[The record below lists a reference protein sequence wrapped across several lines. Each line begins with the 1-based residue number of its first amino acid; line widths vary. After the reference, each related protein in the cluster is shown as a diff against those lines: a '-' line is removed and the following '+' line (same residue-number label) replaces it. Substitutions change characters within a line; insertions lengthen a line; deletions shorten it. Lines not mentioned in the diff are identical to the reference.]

1 MSILETQYKNYL
13 KENPESTF
21 TFKEWSNWQF
31 SNMELPPP
39 HNGLRPIDEY
49 TEELSDWS
57 PYVSDDFQI
66 GPDGAYEHTED
77 MTPRLL
83 MNKEQIIDEAYQ
95 NYVRKLKL
103 QNNWASTLSTKP
115 LRFNTIGQQKLLTKE
130 EFINKCET
138 DPEFSEKWGL
148 KIEERE
154 LGLEERVKL
163 TINTPE
169 YRNYTEEQWKEYI
182 DSTSSPTKLI
192 TITYNDK
199 TIESYEN

>member
-1 MSILETQYKNYL
+1 
-13 KENPESTF
+13 
-21 TFKEWSNWQF
+21 
-31 SNMELPPP
+31 
-39 HNGLRPIDEY
+39 
-49 TEELSDWS
+49 
-57 PYVSDDFQI
+57 
-66 GPDGAYEHTED
+66 
-77 MTPRLL
+77 
-83 MNKEQIIDEAYQ
+83 MNKEQQELLNEAYE
-95 NYVRKLKL
+95 NYKNKTEIMMGHGFHG
-103 QNNWASTLSTKP
+103 TLLS
-115 LRFNTIGQQKLLTKE
+115 QE
-130 EFINKCET
+130 EFINKCKT
-138 DPEFSEKWGL
+138 DTEFSEKWGL